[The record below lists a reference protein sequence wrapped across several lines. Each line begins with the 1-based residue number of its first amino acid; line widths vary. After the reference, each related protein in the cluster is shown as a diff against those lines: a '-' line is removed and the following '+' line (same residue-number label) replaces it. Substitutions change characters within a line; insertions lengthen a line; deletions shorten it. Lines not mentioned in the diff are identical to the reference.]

1 MKIMQ
6 INVVYPNGS
15 TGKIVK
21 DIHDELIKKNHE
33 SLVCFGRGAEAR
45 EKNIYKIAP
54 EFIMKAQ
61 SFRAKATG
69 YTYGGCLY
77 STRNLINIIRNET
90 PDVVHLHCVNGY
102 MVNVYELLNYL
113 KNNRISTVLTL
124 HAEFMYT
131 AGCGHALDCEKWKN
145 GCGECPQRKNGGRP
159 ASRVFDRSANEWQL
173 MKKSFE
179 GFDNLVVT
187 SVSEWLNNR
196 AKESPF
202 FKKNRLKVVLNGVDN
217 TNTFTP
223 SEFGDLKEELSLKDE
238 KIILHVTA
246 NFKDPIKGGN
256 YVLEIAKRFEKY
268 NMKFI
273 IVGLNSKI
281 DNLPK
286 NIIVLPKTKNQ
297 KRLAELYSMAD
308 ITLLTSVRE
317 TFSMVTAESLSC
329 GTPVI
334 GFKAG
339 GPESIAL
346 SQYSEFVTYGDLD
359 SLENSILHWIDKKA
373 FHKNEIYKIARDRY
387 SRENMCK
394 EYLDI
399 YNNFESYAELK
410 I

>member
-21 DIHDELIKKNHE
+21 DIHDELVKKNHE
-33 SLVCFGRGAEAR
+33 SLICFGRGAEVR

-77 STRNLINIIRNET
+77 STRNLINIVRNET
-90 PDVVHLHCVNGY
+90 PDVVHLHCINGY
-102 MVNVYELLNYL
+102 MVNIYKLLDYL
-113 KNNRISTVLTL
+113 KKNRISTVLTL

-131 AGCGHALDCEKWKN
+131 AGCGHALDCDKWKN

-159 ASRVFDRSANEWQL
+159 ASRVFDRSANEWQF

-179 GFDNLVVT
+179 GFDNLVIT

-202 FKKNRLKVVLNGVDN
+202 FKKNQLKVVLNGVDN

-223 SEFGDLKEELSLKDE
+223 REFGYLKKELSLKDE

-256 YVLEIAKRFEKY
+256 YVLEIAKRFEMY
-268 NMKFI
+268 NIKFI
-273 IVGLNSKI
+273 IVGSNSEI

-297 KRLAELYSMAD
+297 KRLADLYSMAD
-308 ITLLTSVRE
+308 ITLLTSVKE

-346 SQYSEFVTYGDLD
+346 SQYSEFVNHGDIN
-359 SLENSILHWIDKKA
+359 SLENVILKWVYSEKFNKKDIA
-373 FHKNEIYKIARDRY
+373 NLAKTHYSKEKMYNSYLVIYEDIIKR
-387 SRENMCK
+387 CK
-394 EYLDI
+394 L
-399 YNNFESYAELK
+399 L
-410 I
+410 